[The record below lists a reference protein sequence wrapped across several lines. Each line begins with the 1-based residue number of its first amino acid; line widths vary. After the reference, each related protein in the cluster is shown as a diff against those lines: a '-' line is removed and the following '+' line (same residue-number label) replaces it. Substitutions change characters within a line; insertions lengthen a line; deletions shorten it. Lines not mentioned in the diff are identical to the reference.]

1 MPNDNDKTRGEPIIL
16 CDHVCLA
23 YGRDEVVHDAC
34 LTIQP
39 GSFLPFVGPNGAG
52 KTTLLRAILGLM
64 KPRKGR
70 IVTPFHRRRPGY
82 VPQQK
87 AIDRLYPVSTRQ
99 IVAMGLYPQVG
110 WWRRVAR
117 AQNEAVQR
125 VLEEFDLARHAG
137 KTFGE
142 LSGGMRQKAMVA
154 RALASQAEVF
164 IMDEPTSEL
173 DEQSEKDL
181 LGHLFRLSKE
191 QGKTVLLTHHG
202 LDHISEL
209 APVLCMVKHGRV
221 SLVKT
226 QDVVSSRGEQHA

>member
-1 MPNDNDKTRGEPIIL
+1 MPNDTPPRDPIIV

-23 YGRDEVVHDAC
+23 YGREEVVHDAC

-52 KTTLLRAILGLM
+52 KTTLLRAILGLLR
-64 KPRKGR
+64 PRKGR
-70 IVTPFHRRRPGY
+70 IVTPFHRCPPGY

-87 AIDRLYPVSTRQ
+87 SIDRLYPVSTRQ

-110 WWRRVAR
+110 WWRRTTR
-117 AQNEAVQR
+117 SQQETVQR
-125 VLEEFDLARHAG
+125 VLEHFNLAEHAK

-142 LSGGMRQKAMVA
+142 LSGGMRQKAMIA
-154 RALASQAEVF
+154 RALAGGAEVF

-191 QGKTVLLTHHG
+191 HGKTVLLAHHG

-209 APVLCMVKHGRV
+209 APVLCLVKHGRV
-221 SLVKT
+221 SMVKT
-226 QDVVSSRGEQHA
+226 EDVVSVRGEQNA